1 MSETGPIPPQ
11 DPNPVPP
18 TQAQPMGYMSPAP
31 GAIET
36 NPDARL
42 WGMFAHLASLVGL
55 LGIPFGHVLGP
66 LVVWLIKKDEMP
78 FVNDQGK
85 ESLNFQITV
94 AIAVLVSLPLVCT
107 GVLFFVPIVIVILG
121 VVFGVIGGV
130 KANSGIYYRY
140 PWAIR
145 LIK

>member
-11 DPNPVPP
+11 DPNHLPP
-18 TQAQPMGYMSPAP
+18 PPSEPIGYRSLAP
-31 GAIET
+31 GAVET
-36 NPDARL
+36 DPNART
-42 WGMFAHLASLVGL
+42 WGMLAHLSSLGGL
-55 LGIPFGHVLGP
+55 FVPFGHILGP
-66 LVVWLIKKDEMP
+66 LIVWLIKKDEMP

-85 ESLNFQITV
+85 EALNFQITV
-94 AIAVLVSLPLVCT
+94 ALAALVSLPLVCT

-121 VVFGVIGGV
+121 VVFGVIGGI

-140 PWAIR
+140 PWALR